1 MKISSARAQTYSP
14 LRPPALASSVVQA
27 LEAAPADQAQ
37 FLAISETELT
47 PAVQAAIATLVV
59 ELDELRGE
67 VARLKARLTEAEAAA
82 DEDPLTCARNRRAF
96 MRELKRIAAF
106 SQRYG
111 WPASLVYFDVD
122 DLKGVNDRS
131 GHAAGDA
138 VLQAVADRLVG
149 HVRDSDVVGR
159 MGGDEFAVLL
169 AQADRQTAEA
179 KAEMLAR
186 LVSAEPVQ
194 AGPWLTPGETC
205 RLDNGQ
211 TLPVAPVREPTKRP
225 LPMMTRSTARLS
237 RCLDGCW

>member
-194 AGPWLTPGETC
+194 AGPWLTPVKVSWGVRQIAPAAEPEA
-205 RLDNGQ
+205 L
-211 TLPVAPVREPTKRP
+211 VAEADAAMFAMKR
-225 LPMMTRSTARLS
+225 AR
-237 RCLDGCW
+237 G

>member
-1 MKISSARAQTYSP
+1 MKISSARAQPYSP
-14 LRPPALASSVVQA
+14 LRPQALA
-27 LEAAPADQAQ
+27 AATGQSTAVAPVDQAR
-37 FLAISETELT
+37 FLGISEIELT
-47 PAVQAAIATLVV
+47 PAVQAAIATLVL
-59 ELDELRGE
+59 ELDELRVE

-82 DEDPLTCARNRRAF
+82 DEDPLTCAKNRRAF
-96 MRELKRIAAF
+96 MRELRRIAAF

-149 HVRDSDVVGR
+149 HVRDTDVVGR

-169 AQADRQTAEA
+169 AQADQQTAEA

-186 LVSAEPVQ
+186 LVTAEPVQ
-194 AGPWLTPGETC
+194 AGPWLTPVKVSWG
-205 RLDNGQ
+205 
-211 TLPVAPVREPTKRP
+211 VREIVPEADPEVLVADADAAMFAMKR
-225 LPMMTRSTARLS
+225 TR
-237 RCLDGCW
+237 G

>member
-1 MKISSARAQTYSP
+1 MKISSARAQPYSP
-14 LRPPALASSVVQA
+14 LRTVSAAAVAGETVLT
-27 LEAAPADQAQ
+27 AAPVDQAR
-37 FLAISETELT
+37 FLGIDERELT

-67 VARLKARLTEAEAAA
+67 VQRLKARLAEAETAA
-82 DEDPLTCARNRRAF
+82 DEDPLTCVRNRRAF
-96 MRELKRIAAF
+96 LRELRRIAAF
-106 SQRYG
+106 SQRYD

-138 VLQAVADRLVG
+138 VLQAVAERLLG

-169 AQADRQTAEA
+169 AQADQATAEA

-186 LVSAEPVQ
+186 LVAAEPVQ
-194 AGPWLTPGETC
+194 AGPWLTPVKVSWG
-205 RLDNGQ
+205 
-211 TLPVAPVREPTKRP
+211 VRQIDPAIDLEAQIADADAAMFAMKR
-225 LPMMTRSTARLS
+225 AR
-237 RCLDGCW
+237 G